1 MVLVLIILVVF
12 GAWVWWN
19 YHRIHTAA
27 KFISNDEFS
36 TLIHN
41 NQLLDIRS
49 PEAFRKRH
57 ILGARN
63 FPAVQLKQT
72 LVSLKKDK
80 PILIYDNAKS
90 SSLGNAVLLLRKSGF
105 KEIYVLKDGFEYWNG
120 KTK

>member
-19 YHRIHTAA
+19 YNRIHTAA